1 VNLERIYQL
10 LGQAGEIWL
19 EPKVNWAGD
28 TNLGM
33 GKVGPALVM
42 AGSNR
47 GWAQRGGH
55 DGLEEEDRVE
65 AAMGSRWK
73 RGVNDEI
80 RLWRKGK
87 SRSDDA
93 MGAWREGE
101 IGVDGIRAGRRCIVL
116 G

>member
-1 VNLERIYQL
+1 
-10 LGQAGEIWL
+10 
-19 EPKVNWAGD
+19 
-28 TNLGM
+28 
-33 GKVGPALVM
+33 
-42 AGSNR
+42 
-47 GWAQRGGH
+47 
-55 DGLEEEDRVE
+55 
-65 AAMGSRWK
+65 MGSRWK